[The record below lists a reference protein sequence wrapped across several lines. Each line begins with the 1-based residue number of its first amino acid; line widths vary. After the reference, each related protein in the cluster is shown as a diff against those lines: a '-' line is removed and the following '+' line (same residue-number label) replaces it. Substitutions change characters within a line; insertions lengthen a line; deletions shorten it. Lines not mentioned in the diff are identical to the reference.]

1 MVHKASVKVTVM
13 LIGRLITRVFCLIDD
28 LYISLVTQPLRKRGT
43 SPKLSDSEAIVIEIT
58 GEMARFSQ

>member
-1 MVHKASVKVTVM
+1 MVHKAGVKVTVM
-13 LIGRLITRVFCLIDD
+13 FIEQLITPVFCLIDD

-58 GEMARFSQ
+58 GEVARFSQ